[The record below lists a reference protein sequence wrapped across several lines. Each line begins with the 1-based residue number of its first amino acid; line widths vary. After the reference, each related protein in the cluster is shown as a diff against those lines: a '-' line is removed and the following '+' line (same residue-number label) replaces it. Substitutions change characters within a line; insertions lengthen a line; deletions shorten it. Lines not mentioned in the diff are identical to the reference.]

1 MPHSRRGLRLK
12 NLLDQM
18 LIQHF
23 GSKPV
28 APVYPDPKVGVEQ
41 VSHDVNAE
49 NLLVITFF
57 VIVPSKVHI

>member
-28 APVYPDPKVGVEQ
+28 ALIYPDPKVGVEQ
-41 VSHDVNAE
+41 VSHGANAE